1 MVEKIINA
9 TEVRK
14 GTNILLNGEP
24 FTVKKVDISKTGKH
38 GHSKVR
44 IEADAMFKTKRE
56 VFVVPGHEKMQVP
69 TVDKRKG
76 QVLSIEGDK
85 ASVMDIESYETYE
98 MNIPEDLKGEI
109 QENSNV
115 EFWAVGEQRM
125 IKRKV

>member
-1 MVEKIINA
+1 MVERIINA

-14 GTNILLNGEP
+14 GSNILINGEP
-24 FTVKKVDISKTGKH
+24 FTVKKIDISKTGKH

-44 IEADAMFKTKRE
+44 IEADAMFRTKRE

-76 QVLSIEGDK
+76 QILSIEGDK
-85 ASVMDIESYETYE
+85 ASVMDIESYETLE
-98 MNIPEDLKGEI
+98 IDVPEDLKSELS
-109 QENSNV
+109 ENMNV
-115 EFWAVGEQRM
+115 EYWQVGEQRI